1 MKLSIEINDLEK
13 EYMKYLEELYDDEPG
28 YPLLLKKGD
37 PIAFEIG
44 MREWEENRKRWD
56 GFYYD

>member
-1 MKLSIEINDLEK
+1 MNELEK
-13 EYMKYLEELYDDEPG
+13 EYMKYLEDLYDDEPG

-44 MREWEENRKRWD
+44 MKEWDENRKRWE
-56 GFYYD
+56 GFHYD